1 MALRYYNR
9 QPHVRKRSTNPA
21 SRFPRKRDKDFL
33 GCGVDNCD
41 EEFFVARCLA
51 GGVERI
57 CYDHWKVIAAIK
69 HGR

>member
-9 QPHVRKRSTNPA
+9 QPHVRKRSTTPT

-41 EEFFVARCLA
+41 EEFFV
-51 GGVERI
+51 GYPTGEKI

-69 HGR
+69 HG